1 MSAYPFASSAKVEET
16 LDVLGTRNI
25 ATTQQTLLQQFLVAC
40 AVSGGAPAPT
50 PPATP
55 SGFTATP
62 GNQFTTLSWDA
73 QPEADT
79 FTIFYSLT
87 NVFGS
92 AIGLT
97 SAATGTEFTHSAG
110 EGIQV
115 GERYYYWIQAV
126 NNVGA
131 SSFTTPGV
139 AARSFVTLANGANIN
154 LVTPT
159 GSWIL
164 STLFF
169 GTGGNLPPNCLVYWD
184 GALQGGL
191 SLGDGTWEDII
202 NGGIFDPAIS
212 GAFNFENQSGS
223 SVTFWDTEPPP

>member
-25 ATTQQTLLQQFLVAC
+25 ATTQQTLLQQILVAC

-79 FTIFYSLT
+79 FTINFGLT
-87 NVFGS
+87 NDFGAS
-92 AIGLT
+92 TELT
-97 SAATGTEFTHSAG
+97 STATGAEFIHSSG

-126 NNVGA
+126 NEVGA
-131 SSFTTPGV
+131 SSFTVSEV
-139 AARSFVTLANGANIN
+139 AARSFVTLADAETGN
-154 LVTPT
+154 LITPSGT
-159 GSWIL
+159 WIL

-169 GTGGNLPPNCLVYWD
+169 RTGGNLPSNCNVGWD
-184 GALQGGL
+184 GGFQVGV
-191 SLGDGTWEDII
+191 SLGDGTWEDLT
-202 NGGIFDPAIS
+202 NGGLFDPPIS
-212 GAFNFENQSGS
+212 GTFEFVNSSGV
-223 SVTFWDTEPPP
+223 SVTFWDTEP